1 MFGDDLEDVPKK
13 SNICYEEHNVLLVRY
28 ILHSWS
34 GYNTLATVNHL
45 LEIIQ
50 TNDPEFVD
58 AIRPD
63 ILREIR
69 KALITI
75 KKGYE

>member
-1 MFGDDLEDVPKK
+1 MFGDELEEVPKK
-13 SNICYEEHNVLLVRY
+13 SNICYEEHNVLLAQY

-34 GYNTLATVNHL
+34 GYCTLATVNHL
-45 LEIIQ
+45 LEVIE

-58 AIRPD
+58 AIPPD
-63 ILREIR
+63 ILRAIR